1 MKKFVFRAFAA
12 LLVALVS
19 LVAPLTASAQS
30 DNFVSLP
37 STERTQSVSL
47 SVIPLGAGLY
57 YSYEQPLGRLGSIVG
72 RVGAEAGVAWGNNML
87 TGNYAWWAIAPTID
101 IEPRWYYGLDRRD
114 RHGRDTSGNAGSFL
128 AMQIKNVLPW
138 GYISDRG
145 LSLTGAT
152 IVTPMWGLRRVWAD
166 HWQFEFTAG
175 YSFGCGWESG
185 FSTSPHLGVRFGY
198 AF

>member
-1 MKKFVFRAFAA
+1 MKKIITCAFAA
-12 LLVALVS
+12 LLVA

-30 DNFVSLP
+30 DNFVSPP
-37 STERTQSVSL
+37 STERTHSL
-47 SVIPLGAGLY
+47 SLSIIPLGAGLY
-57 YSYEQPLGRLGSIVG
+57 YSYEQPLWRTGTIIG

-87 TGNYAWWAIAPTID
+87 SGNYGWWAIAPTVD

-128 AMQIKNVLPW
+128 AMQIKNVLPL
-138 GYISDRG
+138 GYISDRD
-145 LSLTGAT
+145 LRLTGAT

-175 YSFGCGWESG
+175 YSVSLGWEAG
-185 FSTSPHLGVRFGY
+185 LTHSPHLGVRFGY